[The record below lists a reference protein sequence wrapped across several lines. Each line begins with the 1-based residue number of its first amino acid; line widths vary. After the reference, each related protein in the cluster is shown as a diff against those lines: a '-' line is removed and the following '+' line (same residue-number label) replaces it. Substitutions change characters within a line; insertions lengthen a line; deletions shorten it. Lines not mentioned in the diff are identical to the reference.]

1 MFAVENLYLINQIIR
16 MRQNPTLKKIA
27 ERLNVSIS
35 TVSRALKDHPDI
47 SPETGRK
54 IKELAE
60 LLEYDPNPYAVNLRT
75 HSSREF
81 AIVVPSLSN
90 FFYHSFI
97 GSIEEEA
104 RIYGYSV
111 VIYRSSN
118 DAKIEQEILKS
129 CRHKRVSGIF
139 IAITSETDDMEPFLK
154 MDVHGIPVI
163 FFDKVPQYESCNKIC
178 VGDEHA
184 ALLAAE
190 EIIRKDIPNVLGIFG
205 DPNMSIT
212 RARLQKFATVLQQN
226 GSAVHLKTVH
236 ARSSA
241 EAEQITLSLLPEWM
255 GKKFAVFCMS
265 DEILAGAM
273 KAIQRKGLSAPA
285 DLGVIAI
292 SDGMIPLL
300 FYPEITYAETSGSK
314 LGKLAFSRMM
324 RCIAGSSFAQ
334 TIIDE
339 SKLVVGGSI

>member
-1 MFAVENLYLINQIIR
+1 

-54 IKELAE
+54 VKELAE

-75 HSSREF
+75 HSSKEF

-97 GSIEEEA
+97 SSIEEEA

-111 VIYRSSN
+111 MIYRSSN
-118 DAKIEQEILKS
+118 DPTIEQEILKS

-139 IAITSETDDMEPFLK
+139 IAITSETDNMEPFLK

-184 ALLAAE
+184 AMLAAE
-190 EIIRKDIPNVLGIFG
+190 EIIKKEIPNVLGIFG
-205 DPNMSIT
+205 DQNMSIT
-212 RARLQKFATVLQQN
+212 KARLKKFATVLQQN
-226 GSAVHLKTVH
+226 GNDINLKTVH
-236 ARSSA
+236 ACSSA
-241 EAEQITLSLLPEWM
+241 EAEQITWSLLPDWV
-255 GKKFAVFCMS
+255 GKKFTIFCMS
-265 DEILAGAM
+265 DEILAGVM
-273 KAIQRKGLSAPA
+273 KAIQRKGLSTPT
-285 DLGVIAI
+285 DLGLIAI
-292 SDGMIPLL
+292 SDGMIPQL
-300 FYPEITYAETSGSK
+300 FYPEITYAETSGSN
-314 LGKLAFSRMM
+314 LGKLAFNRMM